1 MARRKGP
8 RSRSAAGGGFVATR
22 VEVEGREEIKIVE
35 LPAFEPVPWD
45 AGAALHVVG
54 TRVPRRDAL
63 EKITGRA
70 TYTADLERPGMLHA
84 AIVRATVARGHVTR
98 LDLAPALAIPGV
110 RDAIADGDAPGIDAA
125 SGVPLFGPT
134 VSYAGQPIAAVCAD
148 TLDLARRGA
157 AAVVVEYATAPHVV
171 SPEEALSAG
180 SPRVRDKGNIASG
193 RPRVAQRGDVDAALA
208 RADVVVRR
216 EYRTPVALHTALEP
230 HGAVAEWE
238 GDHLVLWESTQGIFS
253 TRADL
258 AAALELPL
266 NRVRVIHEHMGG
278 GFGAKNGASTNAY
291 VAALLARRTGRPVRC
306 INDREGE
313 QLDSGNRPATIQ
325 RVTIAAR
332 RDGRLTALVNDAV
345 IPLGI
350 DGWLGGPGK
359 IFHELY
365 SCPNVRTTETFV
377 YTNTGAMS
385 SFRAPGHVEGAFAL
399 ECALDTLARTIGHD
413 PLELRLINYAER
425 NEEKKREYSSKML
438 RECYERLRGAGS
450 GVRESP
456 AHPMTTDS
464 AGAPLAPLPAP
475 RARGSGFASQI
486 WSTGGGPPAYALV
499 RLNPDGT
506 VDVVS
511 GTQELGTGSRTVFA
525 QIAAE
530 ALGARV
536 EDVRVVLGDT
546 ERTPYTGN
554 SWGSMTVPSVGP
566 AVRMAAEDARAQLLQ
581 AAAGILQVEPDRLA
595 ARDSVVRVA
604 RSKRSITFA
613 EIGERIGD
621 VMIIGRGSRGPNPD
635 GITLASFGAQRADV
649 EVDTETGIVRVL
661 RISAVHDVGRVINPT
676 LAESQVEGGIL
687 QGVGYALF
695 EERVLDHSLGVP
707 LNPTMHDYK
716 VPTLADAPE
725 IDVTLLD
732 VPDPVAN
739 HTGARGLAEPPIIPT
754 APAIANAVVDAI
766 GAEITELPIT
776 PWRVLEAIRRR
787 DASPGSPG
795 TASPS
800 GR

>member
-1 MARRKGP
+1 
-8 RSRSAAGGGFVATR
+8 
-22 VEVEGREEIKIVE
+22 
-35 LPAFEPVPWD
+35 
-45 AGAALHVVG
+45 
-54 TRVPRRDAL
+54 
-63 EKITGRA
+63 
-70 TYTADLERPGMLHA
+70 
-84 AIVRATVARGHVTR
+84 
-98 LDLAPALAIPGV
+98 
-110 RDAIADGDAPGIDAA
+110 
-125 SGVPLFGPT
+125 
-134 VSYAGQPIAAVCAD
+134 
-148 TLDLARRGA
+148 
-157 AAVVVEYATAPHVV
+157 
-171 SPEEALSAG
+171 
-180 SPRVRDKGNIASG
+180 
-193 RPRVAQRGDVDAALA
+193 
-208 RADVVVRR
+208 
-216 EYRTPVALHTALEP
+216 
-230 HGAVAEWE
+230 
-238 GDHLVLWESTQGIFS
+238 VLWESTQGIFN
-253 TRADL
+253 TRSDL

-291 VAALLARRTGRPVRC
+291 IAALLARRTGRPVRC

-325 RVTIAAR
+325 QVTVAAR

-365 SCPNVRTTETFV
+365 SCPNVRTSETFV
-377 YTNTGAMS
+377 YTNAGAMS

-399 ECALDTLARTIGHD
+399 ESALDALARTLDLD
-413 PLELRLINYAER
+413 PLEIRIINYAER
-425 NEEKKREYSSKML
+425 NEEKKREYSSKRL
-438 RECYERLRGAGS
+438 RECYERLRGA
-450 GVRESP
+450 SP
-456 AHPMTTDS
+456 THPMTTAP
-464 AGAPLAPLPAP
+464 AGAPLSPLPAG
-475 RARGSGFASQI
+475 RALGSGFASQS

-499 RLNPDGT
+499 RLNPDGS
-506 VDVVS
+506 VDVMS
-511 GTQELGTGSRTVFA
+511 GTQDLGTGSRTVFA

-554 SWGSMTVPSVGP
+554 SWGSMTVASVGP

-581 AAAGILQVEPDRLA
+581 AASGILDVAPEMLA
-595 ARDSVVRVA
+595 ARDSVIRVA

-649 EVDTETGIVRVL
+649 EVDVETGVVRVL

-687 QGVGYALF
+687 QGTGYALF
-695 EERVLDHSLGVP
+695 EERVLDESLGIP

-716 VPTLADAPE
+716 VPTLADAPR

-732 VPDPVAN
+732 VADPVAN

-754 APAIANAVVDAI
+754 APAIANAVTNAI

-787 DASPGSPG
+787 DASPDSPDR
-795 TASPS
+795 ASPS